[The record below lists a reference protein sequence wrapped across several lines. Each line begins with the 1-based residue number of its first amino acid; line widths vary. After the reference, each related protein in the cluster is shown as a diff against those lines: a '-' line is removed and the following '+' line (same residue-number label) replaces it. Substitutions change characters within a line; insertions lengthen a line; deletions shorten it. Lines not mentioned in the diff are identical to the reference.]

1 MSEWNSHP
9 SKSDKKEDAMPYIFQ
24 PGKMYR
30 IPTHFGPSLGPRQG
44 EYGRRYTCKDTPKTT
59 SYSVSFL
66 SNSEQLEKLLSEGF
80 ELREEPIVTVELSYM
95 TEIEWLA
102 GRGYNILGVSFP
114 AIFNG
119 KQDRASGKFLTVL
132 WENLADPIFI
142 GREELGFAKIYCELP
157 EPRVCQ
163 GEIHCIA
170 SWLGF
175 KFMDL
180 KLRNMKQLSPEEVE
194 ELASKPPDDGILH
207 YKYMPRTG
215 EWGKADVSHAVLT
228 PSDTPNMAVKERWEG
243 EGTVQFHKATWEDLP
258 TTSHIVNA
266 FHKLEIKEYRGAS
279 MVKSVG
285 GKDLSDQRI
294 LR

>member
-1 MSEWNSHP
+1 
-9 SKSDKKEDAMPYIFQ
+9 MPYKFQ

-30 IPTHFGPSLGPRQG
+30 MPTHFGPSSGPRQG
-44 EYGRRYTCKDTPKTT
+44 EDGCKFSCRYTPKATT
-59 SYSVSFL
+59 YSVSFL
-66 SNSEQLEKLLSEGF
+66 TNSEQLDDLLPEGF
-80 ELREEPIVTVELSYM
+80 ELGAEPIVTVEASYI

-119 KQDRASGKFLTVL
+119 KQDHVAGSFLTVL

-142 GREELGFAKIYCELP
+142 GREELGYSKIYCELP
-157 EPRVCQ
+157 EPTVCR
-163 GEIHCIA
+163 GETHIIA

-180 KLRNMKQLSPEEVE
+180 KMNNMMQLSPEEVNA
-194 ELASKPPDDGILH
+194 LASENTNDGILH
-207 YKYMPRTG
+207 YKYIPRTS
-215 EWGKADVSHAVLT
+215 EWGSADVSYPVLT
-228 PSDTPNMAVKERWEG
+228 PSDTPNKVVKEKWQG

-258 TTSHIVNA
+258 TTFHIVNT
-266 FHKLEIKEYRGAS
+266 FHNLEIKEYRGAS
-279 MVKSVG
+279 MAKTVG